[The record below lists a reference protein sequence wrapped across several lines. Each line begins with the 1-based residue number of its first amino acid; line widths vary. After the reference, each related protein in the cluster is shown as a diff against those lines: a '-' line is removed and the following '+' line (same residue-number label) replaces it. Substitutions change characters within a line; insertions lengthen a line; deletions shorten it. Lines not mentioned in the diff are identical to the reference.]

1 MELGEGFDPFS
12 SVQPVADWFNPPY
25 GHVETVKALDL
36 YKKNAKKILFGEVPA
51 ERKGER
57 WARKAA
63 AIFLNKYE
71 GVIVT
76 WTIGKF
82 EKPSTFHNRG
92 FYATAMH
99 SDAEATTATTLA
111 SSAEVDTK
119 TSASSEEDGVVKS
132 EPAEDEAEADAQARA
147 RTTAQ
152 AQEQSLLAQSP
163 ITTGSD
169 AKSRHYEALLRVRTL
184 FSDDPF
190 GDSTKG
196 ITDRFAILM
205 LQKMREKCNMACCY
219 FVKEIVT
226 AELCDTITAFL
237 LSLVGPD

>member
-63 AIFLNKYE
+63 TIFLNKYE

-92 FYATAMH
+92 FYATA
-99 SDAEATTATTLA
+99 
-111 SSAEVDTK
+111 
-119 TSASSEEDGVVKS
+119 
-132 EPAEDEAEADAQARA
+132 
-147 RTTAQ
+147 
-152 AQEQSLLAQSP
+152 
-163 ITTGSD
+163 
-169 AKSRHYEALLRVRTL
+169 
-184 FSDDPF
+184 
-190 GDSTKG
+190 
-196 ITDRFAILM
+196 
-205 LQKMREKCNMACCY
+205 
-219 FVKEIVT
+219 
-226 AELCDTITAFL
+226 
-237 LSLVGPD
+237 